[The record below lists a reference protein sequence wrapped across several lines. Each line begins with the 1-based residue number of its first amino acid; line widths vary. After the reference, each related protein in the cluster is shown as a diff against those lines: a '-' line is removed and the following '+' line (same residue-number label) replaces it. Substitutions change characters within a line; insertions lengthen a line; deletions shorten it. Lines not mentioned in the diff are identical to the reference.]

1 MGVARDVWNTVCRL
15 SKQTLLNI
23 MCDTCKIP
31 NGDTDL
37 LMLSNFPQGMTTF
50 NNVQVLCSCNGA
62 LSCTSLSG
70 AKFQRPVCSYF
81 KTWKY
86 GLELHKKQ
94 AAVQSHNQDAIVGLC
109 PNESSVMQLL
119 RKMDSGGDVDNT
131 DTLPDLLETTDELS
145 CYFLKI
151 NTSLLDKILNN
162 LQAHDIVKW
171 RDFSISSLY
180 HNILQDA
187 QNLNSKCLV
196 KELEIISDAMKS
208 ETGRNFYSKSFLKST
223 NVNIISRAFGCKY
236 DIAGKKKENNCK
248 ET

>member
-1 MGVARDVWNTVCRL
+1 MGVARDVWNSVCRL

-50 NNVQVLCSCNGA
+50 NNVQVLHSCNGA
-62 LSCTSLSG
+62 LSCTSLGG
-70 AKFQRPVCSYF
+70 AEFQRPVCSYF

-94 AAVQSHNQDAIVGLC
+94 AAVQSCNQDAVVGLC

-162 LQAHDIVKW
+162 LQAHNIVKW

-180 HNILQDA
+180 HNIL
-187 QNLNSKCLV
+187 
-196 KELEIISDAMKS
+196 
-208 ETGRNFYSKSFLKST
+208 
-223 NVNIISRAFGCKY
+223 
-236 DIAGKKKENNCK
+236 
-248 ET
+248 